1 MNRKVKRYMKK
12 VLISLLA
19 VLAFTA
25 CASSNTNE
33 EVKTEATNRIEVK
46 NDTITV
52 TQGQKKT
59 EFKDQ
64 ICDSIQ
70 LYDSTGAEASCD
82 LFYYAKPLSTETVGE
97 FTFEIAYKDGDSIAT
112 ATLNLVVNEA
122 TED

>member
-1 MNRKVKRYMKK
+1 MKK

-25 CASSNTNE
+25 CSSSNTAE
-33 EVKTEATNRIEVK
+33 QKAEPTNRIEVK

-64 ICDSIQ
+64 ICESIQ
-70 LYDSTGAEASCD
+70 LYDSEGKEASCD
-82 LFYYAKPLSTETVGE
+82 LFYYVTPLSTQTPGD
-97 FTFEIAYKDGDSIAT
+97 FTFEIGYKDGDSVAT
-112 ATLNLVVNEA
+112 ATLNLHVNEA
-122 TED
+122 EED